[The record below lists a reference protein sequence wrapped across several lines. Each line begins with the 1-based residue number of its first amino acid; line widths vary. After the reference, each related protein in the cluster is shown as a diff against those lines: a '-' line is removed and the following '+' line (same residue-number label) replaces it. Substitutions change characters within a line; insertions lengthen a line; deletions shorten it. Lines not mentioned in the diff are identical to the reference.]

1 MNTDTNIN
9 STNQILSGQEFES
22 IIALKTGE
30 APAEG
35 QHDFRPR
42 TYKVF
47 RVPLALL
54 DELKEYFDEQAQDL
68 DSDAFD
74 EDGELVS
81 YNEDETLDR
90 FLRHFV
96 YVERTPT
103 TYNVT
108 VEFTVEAM
116 SENEAED
123 KVNESI
129 NGWNLD
135 WNIIETRE
143 D

>member
-1 MNTDTNIN
+1 MNIEASFN
-9 STNQILSGQEFES
+9 STNQILGTQEFES
-22 IIALKTGE
+22 IINLKSGE
-30 APAEG
+30 APPEG
-35 QHDFRPR
+35 QYDHRPR

-47 RVPLALL
+47 RVPTMLL
-54 DELKEYFDEQAQDL
+54 EELKEYFSEYADDL

-74 EDGELVS
+74 EEGELQQ
-81 YNEDETLDR
+81 YNEDETLDK

-96 YVERTPT
+96 YVERQPT

-116 SENEAED
+116 DEQDAED

-129 NGWNLD
+129 NGWSID
-135 WNIIETRE
+135 WHITETRE